1 MNGLATISTT
11 GFLLAL
17 LVQAGFAPAAF
28 ATSETEIYVARQLP
42 NETAAHYRAFPCD
55 YLEVAAKTADEF
67 LAGTLPE
74 AKQLGS
80 ARKVAVGLVRMEKSC
95 PTTTLL
101 SGGRLGLS
109 IDDIDPG
116 KSARLNT
123 PTSGVWVNSAAPGST
138 GERAGVLA
146 RDVIVALND
155 VPVEGV
161 ITLRTLVG
169 RTPVGTQVKLK
180 IWRAPQ
186 WLELY
191 AEVGPPLPGTAVAS
205 VPISAPAT
213 ASAPRPSAIS
223 PATSLQGMTLEMV
236 SGPVATAVGLPQAA
250 GLRVVG
256 LDKGSLG
263 EKAGFKAL
271 DVILDVAGQEVGS
284 VAQLSAIV
292 ERMRPG
298 YKATLT
304 VWRYRAKKELS
315 LVLK

>member
-1 MNGLATISTT
+1 MNGLSTASTT

-17 LVQAGFAPAAF
+17 LAQAVFAPAAF

-55 YLEVAAKTADEF
+55 YLEVAAKTADDF

-95 PTTTLL
+95 PTATLL

-109 IDDIDPG
+109 IDDIDPA

-169 RTPVGTQVKLK
+169 RTAVGSQVKLK

-205 VPISAPAT
+205 
-213 ASAPRPSAIS
+213 ASAIASAAGPNGGG
-223 PATSLQGMTLEMV
+223 PATSLQGLHLDTV

-250 GLRVVG
+250 GVRIVS
-256 LDKGSLG
+256 LDKGSPG

-271 DVILDVAGQEVGS
+271 DVILDVAGQEVAS
-284 VAQLSAIV
+284 VAELSTIV

-298 YKATLT
+298 YKATVT